1 MYLKYFKFFFFL
13 IIGIFLFKWV
23 YDFFGSVESFDII
36 KKNKTKLFLIILAHI
51 PTLFFDAF
59 AWRIFIKNGNLS
71 ILWSFIITWIS
82 QASGKFFPTGTVTGE
97 FVRIYLGIR
106 KGLSFHESSSTVLA
120 DLVIA
125 TLSLFIMASFSVLVV
140 LSVNINF
147 FRNEQ
152 SFYVISSLFILLC
165 GCIFFYFFIRKR
177 LIKSCL
183 TKKHL
188 FNFKL
193 KKKNIKFLFKLDLS
207 LHNLSKKKIDVL
219 KATLTRLLGW
229 ISGAFEIYVFLMI
242 IGVEVSFVDVILIEA
257 FTGLIKSIV
266 FFIPGALGVQELAF
280 VLIGGYVGLGDSISF
295 AVALGRRIREIVF
308 GLPAV
313 VAWLMIFE
321 QKKKKGL

>member
-36 KKNKTKLFLIILAHI
+36 EKNKTKLFLIILAHI

-147 FRNEQ
+147 FT
-152 SFYVISSLFILLC
+152 Y
-165 GCIFFYFFIRKR
+165 
-177 LIKSCL
+177 
-183 TKKHL
+183 
-188 FNFKL
+188 
-193 KKKNIKFLFKLDLS
+193 
-207 LHNLSKKKIDVL
+207 
-219 KATLTRLLGW
+219 
-229 ISGAFEIYVFLMI
+229 
-242 IGVEVSFVDVILIEA
+242 
-257 FTGLIKSIV
+257 
-266 FFIPGALGVQELAF
+266 
-280 VLIGGYVGLGDSISF
+280 
-295 AVALGRRIREIVF
+295 
-308 GLPAV
+308 
-313 VAWLMIFE
+313 
-321 QKKKKGL
+321 